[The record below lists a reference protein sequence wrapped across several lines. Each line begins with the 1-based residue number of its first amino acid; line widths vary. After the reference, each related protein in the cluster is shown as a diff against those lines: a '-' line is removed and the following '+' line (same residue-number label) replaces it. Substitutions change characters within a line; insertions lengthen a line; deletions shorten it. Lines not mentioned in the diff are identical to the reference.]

1 MKEHLKKLYEKNK
14 RHWEVWVWLWMQ
26 SDTKN
31 STIFTYR
38 VICARFNVPKSTFA
52 RVIESQSVWNDEKII
67 SKVEKLP
74 NCKYRVTFYPKGK
87 KATKHIDT
95 SLEDELFAY
104 VKDAYKKKEYDYPNI
119 NKHKI
124 YITRIL
130 VQIEKAMKTRGTEIT
145 YETKSDTF
153 KMFFTSIPQ
162 WWVDNSYSLNSINK
176 NFATII
182 NQIKTNGKG
191 NNFKKAIR
199 ETTDADYSDIA
210 KR

>member
-1 MKEHLKKLYEKNK
+1 
-14 RHWEVWVWLWMQ
+14 
-26 SDTKN
+26 
-31 STIFTYR
+31 
-38 VICARFNVPKSTFA
+38 
-52 RVIESQSVWNDEKII
+52 
-67 SKVEKLP
+67 
-74 NCKYRVTFYPKGK
+74 
-87 KATKHIDT
+87 
-95 SLEDELFAY
+95 
-104 VKDAYKKKEYDYPNI
+104 
-119 NKHKI
+119 
-124 YITRIL
+124 
-130 VQIEKAMKTRGTEIT
+130 MKTRGTEIT